1 MTIDYKGHVFW
12 ANGDPISDVEVR
24 IFEPGDNQKQLG
36 EELTVQPGFSKS
48 DGSFSVQ
55 AQDSELLDN
64 SILAELEERVPF
76 FNGVDDS
83 GSSLGSDRRPIFQF
97 TYPLNGRN
105 LQSTTVLR
113 KLHRGYRLLNNPP
126 VDFKPSSDG
135 FIFKNEFKAFKTP
148 ITLPAWLGAKQIP
161 GIYGLC
167 GGMSSAAYDYR
178 LARISNSNAP
188 NIRSYTSVPNNWTKL
203 HRYLIRR
210 SLDTFGVFGVMLDKV
225 GDWTLLPNQGQA
237 GTQRLTLDE
246 LPNIKQ
252 RLQNLQCV
260 VLTLIYEHA
269 SNRSELISKIW
280 NNHQVLA
287 YNFIEIDK
295 DEFNISIY
303 DSNFPDE
310 DDAVLEV
317 KRIQVGSASGNP
329 VFGLTSSQIVPGR
342 PIKEVRGF
350 FPMHYQA
357 VSPP

>member
-1 MTIDYKGHVFW
+1 
-12 ANGDPISDVEVR
+12 
-24 IFEPGDNQKQLG
+24 
-36 EELTVQPGFSKS
+36 
-48 DGSFSVQ
+48 
-55 AQDSELLDN
+55 
-64 SILAELEERVPF
+64 
-76 FNGVDDS
+76 
-83 GSSLGSDRRPIFQF
+83 
-97 TYPLNGRN
+97 
-105 LQSTTVLR
+105 
-113 KLHRGYRLLNNPP
+113 
-126 VDFKPSSDG
+126 
-135 FIFKNEFKAFKTP
+135 
-148 ITLPAWLGAKQIP
+148 
-161 GIYGLC
+161 
-167 GGMSSAAYDYR
+167 
-178 LARISNSNAP
+178 
-188 NIRSYTSVPNNWTKL
+188 
-203 HRYLIRR
+203 
-210 SLDTFGVFGVMLDKV
+210 MLDKV

-287 YNFIEIDK
+287 YNFIEIDQ